1 MACGESHLAAAG
13 LGVAM
18 GRRRSTGLWAA
29 AAVCWTLLAGLSAGA
44 VALLFNPAKPAVTM
58 AVDLVRTPAPQ
69 GPNWTLRPLP
79 ASANALFVQGSKG
92 PRADADAD
100 VPAERIELASM
111 PLPQPDAHFTVSPL
125 KSRTL
130 KGLSDP
136 ARRAAEKMCLAE
148 VVYFE
153 ARGQPVEAQIAVGQT
168 VINRALSGA
177 YPATLCG
184 VAHQTAARDGACQYS
199 FACDGLSSVS
209 KDKAD
214 WELARELADR
224 LLNGEVWLPEIGDA
238 THSHPLAE
246 HPGWTKYLQRVK
258 RIGAIVFYRGDFA
271 MAGNAQNADKTAAD

>member
-1 MACGESHLAAAG
+1 
-13 LGVAM
+13 V
-18 GRRRSTGLWAA
+18 
-29 AAVCWTLLAGLSAGA
+29 LLAGLSAGA
-44 VALLFNPAKPAVTM
+44 VVLLNAPPKPAVEM
-58 AVDLVRTPAPQ
+58 AADLVRTPVPP
-69 GPNWTLRPLP
+69 GPNWKLRPLP
-79 ASANALFVQGSKG
+79 AAANALFFAGGKG
-92 PRADADAD
+92 PRADADPDALGQPD
-100 VPAERIELASM
+100 ERVELASM
-111 PLPQPDAHFTVSPL
+111 SAPQPEPSLTVAPL
-125 KSRTL
+125 KPRAL
-130 KGLSDP
+130 KGIADP
-136 ARRAAEKMCLAE
+136 ARRAAEKTCLAE

-184 VAHQTAARDGACQYS
+184 VAHQRAARDGACQYS

-209 KDKAD
+209 KDKSD
-214 WELARELADR
+214 WELAGELADR

-271 MAGNAQNADKTAAD
+271 AKTAAN